1 MKSTINPNTTVTLT
15 SIRKD
20 YYNFSIGTQK
30 IGTFE
35 RSELRYIIQQIDNKI
50 SI

>member
-1 MKSTINPNTTVTLT
+1 MINPNTTVTLT

-20 YYNFSIGTQK
+20 YYNLSIGTTI

-35 RSELRYIIQQIDNKI
+35 RSEIRHIIQQLDNKV
-50 SI
+50 SL

>member
-1 MKSTINPNTTVTLT
+1 MTINPNTTVTLT

-20 YYNFSIGTQK
+20 YYNLSIGTIA

-35 RSELRYIIQQIDNKI
+35 RSELRHILEQIDNKI

>member
-1 MKSTINPNTTVTLT
+1 MTVNPNTTVTLT

-20 YYNFSIGTQK
+20 YYNLSIGTNA

-35 RSELRYIIQQIDNKI
+35 RSELRHILEQIDNKV
-50 SI
+50 SV

>member
-1 MKSTINPNTTVTLT
+1 MINPDTTVTLT

-20 YYNFSIGTQK
+20 YYNLSIGTTI

-35 RSELRYIIQQIDNKI
+35 RSELRHILEQIDNKI
-50 SI
+50 SL

>member
-1 MKSTINPNTTVTLT
+1 MKVNPNTTVTLT

-20 YYNFSIGTQK
+20 YYNFSIGTTI

-35 RSELRYIIQQIDNKI
+35 RSELRHIIEQMDNKI